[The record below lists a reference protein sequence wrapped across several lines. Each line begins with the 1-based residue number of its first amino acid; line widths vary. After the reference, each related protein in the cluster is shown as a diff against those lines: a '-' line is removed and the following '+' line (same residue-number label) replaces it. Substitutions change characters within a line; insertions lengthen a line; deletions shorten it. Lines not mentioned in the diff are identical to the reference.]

1 MRFIIGF
8 TGAFIGCS
16 LEGSIVTTRSQENS
30 RFYGNPSISAEDI
43 LLGSLPTPPAA
54 AILNHALSNL
64 FEKVERQP
72 PSFGFTLFS

>member
-1 MRFIIGF
+1 MRFMIDF

-54 AILNHALSNL
+54 AILYQALSNL
-64 FEKVERQP
+64 FEKLE
-72 PSFGFTLFS
+72 S